1 MTNTA
6 ADDRIWLK
14 SYPPNTPADI
24 APLAYP
30 SVSALIDNSFKQ
42 FASRPA
48 FTCMGKTI
56 SYGEMEK
63 LSTTLG
69 AWLQSLG
76 LKKGDRVA
84 LMMPNVLQMP
94 VAMAAVLRAGYA
106 VVNV

>member
-6 ADDRIWLK
+6 AADRIWLK

-30 SVSALIDNSFKQ
+30 SVAALIEDSFKRY
-42 FASRPA
+42 ASRPA

-56 SYGEMEK
+56 TYGDMEK
-63 LSTTLG
+63 LSTKIG

-76 LKKGDRVA
+76 LVKG
-84 LMMPNVLQMP
+84 
-94 VAMAAVLRAGYA
+94 
-106 VVNV
+106 